1 MNVWKKHKG
10 KFEKVNGPFLDRLF
24 DWWEGRTSGE
34 FTADRLRMIARAR
47 KIMRGNRLSKH
58 GMREEN

>member
-34 FTADRLRMIARAR
+34 FAADRLRMIARAR
-47 KIMRGNRLSKH
+47 KIMRKPF
-58 GMREEN
+58 E

>member
-10 KFEKVNGPFLDRLF
+10 KFEKVNGLFLDRLF
-24 DWWEGRTSGE
+24 DWWDSPTSGE
-34 FTADRLRMIARAR
+34 FTTDRLRMIARAR

-58 GMREEN
+58 GMREE

>member
-10 KFEKVNGPFLDRLF
+10 KFEKVNGLFLDRLF
-24 DWWEGRTSGE
+24 DWWEGTTSGE
-34 FTADRLRMIARAR
+34 FTADRLRMIARAW

-58 GMREEN
+58 GMREE

>member
-10 KFEKVNGPFLDRLF
+10 KFEKVNG
-24 DWWEGRTSGE
+24 
-34 FTADRLRMIARAR
+34 ADRLRMIARAR

-58 GMREEN
+58 G